1 MPADDYLTPT
11 FVLFVGGF
19 VAAIFFAGAIL
30 AYVVSGG
37 VEIVTGLALALAGI
51 GGVFL
56 VVGVVG
62 AGVMRYLKKA

>member
-19 VAAIFFAGAIL
+19 VAAIFFFGAIL
-30 AYVVSGG
+30 AYVASGG
-37 VEIVTGLALALAGI
+37 VEAVSGLALGLAGI

-62 AGVMRYLKKA
+62 AVVMKLRDGN

>member
-1 MPADDYLTPT
+1 MPADDYLTPS

-37 VEIVTGLALALAGI
+37 AEIVTGLALALAGI

-56 VVGVVG
+56 VVGVAG
-62 AGVMRYLKKA
+62 AGVMRYQKK

>member
-30 AYVVSGG
+30 AYVASGG
-37 VEIVTGLALALAGI
+37 VAVVTGLALALAGI
-51 GGVFL
+51 GVLFL
-56 VVGVVG
+56 VVGVAG
-62 AGVMRYLKKA
+62 AGLMKLREKA